1 MVARALRA
9 DPHFFRPLALE
20 HPLVLQLRERTRT
33 SNELVRQATRYG
45 NQIRQQ
51 LWRYFPQLLQIPR
64 LGNPGDPSLVPRA
77 VGKGQDS
84 PGSRQ
89 ADPPNS
95 P

>member
-1 MVARALRA
+1 M
-9 DPHFFRPLALE
+9 
-20 HPLVLQLRERTRT
+20 LQLRERTRT

-45 NQIRQQ
+45 NQIGQQ

-64 LGNPGDPSLVPRA
+64 LGNPATLPWFLELWEKAKTPQQA
-77 VGKGQDS
+77 W
-84 PGSRQ
+84 Q